1 MMPQHTAQ
9 PRQSVMQGSH
19 PRQPSCAHG
28 QMLGALGNIG
38 VLEAQV
44 GSLQVRG
51 RVEPRVDLRLK
62 SWEAIAEWPTHMEM
76 RMQCALP
83 AVGHEDLHLANGQIL
98 DVFVLGASVLDVGLA
113 AKTDWLVLFPEDA
126 GSLDGQGA
134 PFLPHTSRGRSEEHT
149 SELQ

>member
-19 PRQPSCAHG
+19 PCQPSCAHG

-44 GSLQVRG
+44 CSLQVRR
-51 RVEPRVDLRLK
+51 RVEPRIDLWLK
-62 SWEAIAEWPTHMEM
+62 SWKPTVEWLTHMEM

-83 AVGHEDLHLANGQIL
+83 AIGHEDLHLTNRQIL
-98 DVFVLGASVLDVGLA
+98 D
-113 AKTDWLVLFPEDA
+113 
-126 GSLDGQGA
+126 
-134 PFLPHTSRGRSEEHT
+134 
-149 SELQ
+149 